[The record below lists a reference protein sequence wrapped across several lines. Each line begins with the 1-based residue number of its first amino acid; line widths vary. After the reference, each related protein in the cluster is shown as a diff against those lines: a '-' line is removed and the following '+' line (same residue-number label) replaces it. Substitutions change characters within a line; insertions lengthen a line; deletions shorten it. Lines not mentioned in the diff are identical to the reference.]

1 MTGLYFRKCLS
12 YTITGISVILIGI
25 LLIPVG
31 ILLMLIFILW
41 TSTDEILRLLE
52 EKMNYEK
59 WAFHDITPISRQLI
73 QKLIYAILS
82 NELSAGDSIPSVREM
97 AEILHINPNT
107 VLKSYKAVNK
117 NTSLFALRAESIL
130 LRKIMIAYSR

>member
-31 ILLMLIFILW
+31 ILLMLIFIIW

-52 EKMNYEK
+52 EKFETK
-59 WAFHDITPISRQLI
+59 
-73 QKLIYAILS
+73 
-82 NELSAGDSIPSVREM
+82 
-97 AEILHINPNT
+97 
-107 VLKSYKAVNK
+107 
-117 NTSLFALRAESIL
+117 
-130 LRKIMIAYSR
+130 